1 MKGGEA
7 IYRPREAGILQ
18 TKTEFTSGERESTPT
33 LTLIITEERVRSLTN
48 SNRSLRCEDLHEAS
62 INEVHASKRINDAIR
77 TTKQMRIIKGANQGA
92 RRSIDPQD

>member
-48 SNRSLRCEDLHEAS
+48 SNRSLFG
-62 INEVHASKRINDAIR
+62 VK
-77 TTKQMRIIKGANQGA
+77 TFTKLQSMKSTPPRGSMTPFAQPN
-92 RRSIDPQD
+92 R